1 MSNTILERVRE
12 NLEEIDALD
21 RLIVSSLKQSTKT
34 KREQSDQAWKLH
46 DLIQGSID
54 RSQDVLE
61 IYRDESGFRKEE
73 IEQMSNDNAVDSYYD
88 RLGEIKQFH
97 RVKSRRRFQTQ
108 STYDRLEHQYSEDAK
123 DNLETRF
130 SGEEKYGSCVDL
142 HSMYIRFMNLKRAT
156 KKKDDNKEAE
166 DEDDDS
172 LELNYRAYL
181 DLFHRTNAALVDRKE
196 PLVVEDESF
205 RDYLSDL
212 VSYFVSFSHR
222 VEPLMVEELKA
233 EMKVWEQEFEN
244 RDPFEAYR
252 SIPGY
257 LDMKSYEN
265 VKQLEKLGADV
276 LKAALTALGLKC
288 GGTLTQRAERLLAV
302 KRSGPDNIDPSFL
315 AGAKSRKRRR
325 RRGKNRSAE
334 TKKSSSSSSNDNKN
348 KKYRVEIRKMEYLLQ
363 KFLEKFE
370 DVIEATKRHVE
381 QKQIRTWEE
390 LEKERTETQ
399 EAEAI
404 LNAEESES
412 DEEEAPYNPKNVPLG
427 WDGKPIPYW
436 MYRLHGL
443 SHEYTCEICGNQ
455 SYRGRRAFERHFT
468 EWRHQHGMRCLGIPN
483 TQHFH
488 GITKMED
495 ARKLWAKLQQEST
508 KTVWNENNDEEFED
522 SDGNVL
528 SKKMHDDLARQ
539 GLL

>member
-1 MSNTILERVRE
+1 M
-12 NLEEIDALD
+12 
-21 RLIVSSLKQSTKT
+21 
-34 KREQSDQAWKLH
+34 
-46 DLIQGSID
+46 
-54 RSQDVLE
+54 DVLR

-73 IEQMSNDNAVDSYYD
+73 IEQMSSDNAVDSFYD
-88 RLGEIKQFH
+88 RLSEIKQYH
-97 RVKSRRRFQTQ
+97 RVNSRRRFQTQ
-108 STYDRLEHQYSEDAK
+108 STYDRLKRQYDEDGK
-123 DNLETRF
+123 ENLDKRF
-130 SGEEKYGSCVDL
+130 SGEENYGNCIDL
-142 HSMYIRFMNLKRAT
+142 HRMYARFMNLKRTTT
-156 KKKDDNKEAE
+156 KKKNEANTEKEKDD
-166 DEDDDS
+166 DGDDDS
-172 LELNYRAYL
+172 SLKLNYRAYL
-181 DLFHRTNAALVDRKE
+181 DIFHRTNAALVDRKDS
-196 PLVVEDESF
+196 LVVEDESF
-205 RDYLSDL
+205 CEYLCDL

-222 VEPLMVEELKA
+222 VEPLMVEELKV
-233 EMKVWEQEFEN
+233 EMKAWEQEFEN
-244 RDPFEAYR
+244 RDPFESYR

-257 LDMKSYEN
+257 LDMKPYDN

-276 LKAALTALGLKC
+276 LKAGLTALGLKS
-288 GGTLTQRAERLLAV
+288 GGTLLQRAERLLAV
-302 KRSGPDNIDPSFL
+302 KESGPDNIDPSFL
-315 AGAKSRKRRR
+315 VGVKRKKRRR
-325 RRGKNRSAE
+325 RGGKSNSVQK
-334 TKKSSSSSSNDNKN
+334 KKSND
-348 KKYRVEIRKMEYLLQ
+348 KKYRVQIRKMEYILR
-363 KFLEKFE
+363 KFLEKFN

-390 LEKERTETQ
+390 LEKERNETQ

-443 SHEYTCEICGNQ
+443 SHEYSCEICGNQ
-455 SYRGRRAFERHFT
+455 SYRGRRAFERHFS

-495 ARKLWAKLQQEST
+495 AKKLWERLQNDSS
-508 KTVWNENNDEEFED
+508 KYGWNENNDEEFED

>member
-1 MSNTILERVRE
+1 MNTL
-12 NLEEIDALD
+12 NTKQIDALD

-73 IEQMSNDNAVDSYYD
+73 IEQMSNDNAVDSFYD
-88 RLGEIKQFH
+88 RLAEIKQFH

-334 TKKSSSSSSNDNKN
+334 TKKSSSSSNDNKN